1 MLFLIKD
8 EQLLKIYNEIWD
20 KVSSIIKKKSD
31 IEPDYEL
38 K

>member
-1 MLFLIKD
+1 MLVLIKD

-31 IEPDYEL
+31 SETDYEL